1 MTDGRSTTAP
11 ARLVVPAGEAPARTV
26 TPGPLVRRRRYGW
39 PRRTSEIVGLA
50 ILGLVAVLALFA
62 SLVAPFEPNAQD
74 VTLRLRPPFQP
85 GSPYILGTDHV
96 GRDVLS
102 RIIHGTRVALI
113 VGVAAVALSGAI
125 GVVLGLLSGY
135 YGGLVDD
142 LIGWVGSVELAFP
155 FILLAIAVVAVLGPG
170 LFNLIVVLSIVAW
183 VVYAR
188 IVRAEVLVQR
198 EQEYVHAARVLGA
211 GDVRL
216 LFRHVLP
223 NVLTPVIVIATFEV
237 ARMIISEASLSFLG
251 LGVEPSIP
259 SWGSMLADGRQYL
272 ATAWWIATFPGLGI
286 MLTVLAINLVGDWL
300 RDVLDPR
307 LRT

>member
-1 MTDGRSTTAP
+1 MSQP
-11 ARLVVPAGEAPARTV
+11 ARVVSSPAVTSRPAASFEAAMAEPVA
-26 TPGPLVRRRRYGW
+26 RRRRSVF
-39 PRRTSEIVGLA
+39 PRHPAALFGLA
-50 ILGLVAVLALFA
+50 ILALVVFAAIFAPVLA
-62 SLVAPFEPNAQD
+62 PFDPNVQD
-74 VTLRLRPPFQP
+74 VTLRLRPPLQP
-85 GSPYILGTDHV
+85 GSPYLLGTDQV

-102 RIIHGTRVALI
+102 RIIYGTRIALI
-113 VGVAAVALSGAI
+113 VGLTAVAISGAI
-125 GVVLGLLSGY
+125 GIALGLVSGF
-135 YGGLVDD
+135 YGGIVDD
-142 LIGWVGSVELAFP
+142 LIGWIANVELAFP
-155 FILLAIAVVAVLGPG
+155 FILLAIAVVAAIGPG
-170 LFNLIVVLSIVAW
+170 LVNLIIVLSIVAW

-188 IVRAEVLVQR
+188 IVRAEVLAVR
-198 EQEYVHAARVLGA
+198 DLEYVQAARVIGV

-216 LFRHVLP
+216 LVRHILP

-237 ARMIISEASLSFLG
+237 ARMIIAEASLSFLS

-300 RDVLDPR
+300 RDMLDPR